1 MAENQ
6 LPETEPFFATEDE
19 NNIRNDFNNQ
29 AFPITLDPP
38 PPVAQEEER
47 PRPETEA
54 EEQPSL
60 TDSYFA
66 TEGTGNIANNNDH
79 QEFHMPMDPP
89 PPVVQEETR
98 PHPQTDQLVSST
110 PHMPRW
116 RRDNGEMVCVLL
128 APSPI
133 DTAPNTPHLLP
144 HTLMREQRRVLLEN
158 MLPLP
163 TQATT
168 HQGGGLDLLV
178 CPPLPR
184 NAGIARWLHRM
195 EIVPGTAL
203 QSLTSYEE
211 GSEVVC
217 GGVGWRRS
225 QSMPHHTSG
234 TSQPSGVV
242 GISFGAMDTH
252 GHSPLCYISQL
263 LQLLL
268 ETANTCVLVELNIN
282 CSYLCTAIEVAC
294 THNGRDPPEDDEFEC
309 NTVAEENPT
318 PPTQQFVSGRTVSHN
333 VTCTELFAA
342 FHNHQYST
350 N

>member
-6 LPETEPFFATEDE
+6 LPEIDPLFATEDE

-29 AFPITLDPP
+29 AFPIPLDPP

-47 PRPETEA
+47 PHPETEA

-66 TEGTGNIANNNDH
+66 TEGEGNIANNNDH

-98 PHPQTDQLVSST
+98 PRPETDQLVSSS
-110 PHMPRW
+110 PHMPHW
-116 RRDNGEMVCVLL
+116 RRDDGEMLCVLL

-133 DTAPNTPHLLP
+133 DTAPNTHLLP
-144 HTLMREQRRVLLEN
+144 HTLMREQRRVLLEG

-163 TQATT
+163 TQETT

-178 CPPLPR
+178 CPPPPR
-184 NAGIARWLHRM
+184 NTRIARWLHQM

-211 GSEVVC
+211 RSEVVC
-217 GGVGWRRS
+217 GGVGLEWRRN

-234 TSQPSGVV
+234 TSQPSSVAAV
-242 GISFGAMDTH
+242 SFGAMDTH
-252 GHSPLCYISQL
+252 GHSSPCYIPQL

-282 CSYLCTAIEVAC
+282 CSYLCTAIEVEC
-294 THNGRDPPEDDEFEC
+294 THNGRDPSEDDEFQC

-318 PPTQQFVSGRTVSHN
+318 PATQQFVSGQTVSHN
-333 VTCTELFAA
+333 VTCTKLFAT
-342 FHNHQYST
+342 FHNHR
-350 N
+350 

>member
-6 LPETEPFFATEDE
+6 LPVTDPFLATENE

-29 AFPITLDPP
+29 ALPIPLVPP

-47 PRPETEA
+47 PHPETEA

-60 TDSYFA
+60 TDPYFA
-66 TEGTGNIANNNDH
+66 AEGEGNIANNNDN

-89 PPVVQEETR
+89 PLVAQEETR
-98 PHPQTDQLVSST
+98 PRPETDQLVSST

-116 RRDNGEMVCVLL
+116 RRDNGEMLCVLL
-128 APSPI
+128 APSPAN
-133 DTAPNTPHLLP
+133 TAPNTRHLLP
-144 HTLMREQRRVLLEN
+144 HTLMREQRRVILED

-163 TQATT
+163 SQNTT

-184 NAGIARWLHRM
+184 NARIARWLHRM

-211 GSEVVC
+211 SEVVC

-225 QSMPHHTSG
+225 QSVPHHTSD
-234 TSQPSGVV
+234 TTQPSGVA
-242 GISFGAMDTH
+242 GMDPH
-252 GHSPLCYISQL
+252 GHSPLCYIPQL
-263 LQLLL
+263 LQLPL

-282 CSYLCTAIEVAC
+282 CSYLHTVIEVEC

-318 PPTQQFVSGRTVSHN
+318 PATQQFVSGQTVSHN
-333 VTCTELFAA
+333 VTCTEPIVAS
-342 FHNHQYST
+342 HRKQKCRN
-350 N
+350 